1 MLQKGDPRD
10 IGHALQLCRAD
21 KRRSR
26 HRHMIV
32 PKQIKV
38 LGVGPIAQPMSER
51 SVRRADCG
59 FCDLICELHVDPR
72 LPRLEFREPVG
83 KPSLTNDRQQV
94 Q

>member
-1 MLQKGDPRD
+1 MLQKADPRH
-10 IGHALQLCRAD
+10 IGHALQIRRAD

-26 HRHMIV
+26 HKQMIA
-32 PKQIKV
+32 PEQLKV
-38 LGVGPIAQPMSER
+38 LGVGPVAQPMTER

-59 FCDLICELHVDPR
+59 FCDLICERHVDPR

-83 KPSLTNDRQQV
+83 KPTLANDRQQV